1 MPKKLA
7 LDWDDDELRIVAA
20 QCNGSSVKVTEAEVI
35 AIGGGNL
42 VDILRNALT
51 RHGLEKVDGL
61 VALGRSKAELRD
73 LQLPPVPDDEL
84 PDMVR
89 FQGTRSFASAGENAI
104 IDYLIT
110 NRSDRGVEMIAAAI
124 APAKLESIRQI
135 CSDVNLT
142 ISRMTLRP
150 FDAAA
155 LYLTRAKDVSAQ
167 GDTVLIDLLAS
178 DAEIVV
184 ARGKQVVFVRTVK
197 LPSSPESR
205 PTVLAGE
212 LRRSL
217 VAAGSTGTPAK
228 VILWGRES
236 VHHAEVEKIAEA
248 TGSEVST
255 LDPFS
260 LVEVVPSASGN
271 LPLHSGR
278 LAPLIGLLVADQSA
292 PERLIDFLNP
302 RKRIEIPP
310 NHAKTALL
318 IGAPIAAMLLLGYLV
333 YKQLGS
339 LDAQI
344 ASLKSE
350 VAGLEP
356 QVKTARVSIDRTE
369 KVDLYLDGDVNWLT
383 EMKRLAEVM
392 PPSDQLILKAVNGS
406 VDQRKGGGR
415 LTLSGAVTDPAI
427 IEQFEAAMRDGAHE
441 VVGDGTSEQR
451 TEDAYRWTFSETV
464 SVSAES
470 VRNARYEGLAP
481 KDETSME
488 ASNETVNTETEVTAP
503 VADAVAEQAPS
514 EDAPSDEVPVEAEKS
529 AEELQAEPQAE
540 PVPVPEPSTP
550 TEEAPTPEAVTETQ
564 V

>member
-135 CSDVNLT
+135 CSEVNLAV
-142 ISRMTLRP
+142 SRMTLRP
-150 FDAAA
+150 LDAAA

-167 GDTVLIDLLAS
+167 GDTVLIDLLAG

-197 LPSSPESR
+197 LPSSPDSR

-260 LVEVVPSASGN
+260 LVEVEPSASGS

-302 RKRIEIPP
+302 RKRVEIPP
-310 NHAKTALL
+310 NHAKTAFM
-318 IGAPIAAMLLLGYLV
+318 IGAPVAAMILLGYLV
-333 YKQLGS
+333 YKQLGT

-369 KVDLYLDGDVNWLT
+369 KVDVYLDGDVNSLT

-392 PPSDQLILKAVNGS
+392 PPSDKLILKAVNGS

-427 IEQFEAAMRDGAHE
+427 IEQFESAMRDNAHE

-481 KDETSME
+481 KDETTTE
-488 ASNETVNTETEVTAP
+488 AISETASTEKEAPVP
-503 VADAVAEQAPS
+503 VADAVPEEAPS
-514 EDAPSDEVPVEAEKS
+514 EEVPVEMEKS
-529 AEELQAEPQAE
+529 GEELQIEPQAE
-540 PVPVPEPSTP
+540 PVPAPEPSTP

>member
-20 QCNGSSVKVTEAEVI
+20 QCNGSSVKVTNAEVI

-89 FQGTRSFASAGENAI
+89 FQATRSFASAGENAI
-104 IDYLIT
+104 LDYLIT

-135 CSDVNLT
+135 CSDVNLAV
-142 ISRMTLRP
+142 SRITLRP
-150 FDAAA
+150 LDAAA

-167 GDTVLIDLLAS
+167 GDTVLIDLLAG

-205 PTVLAGE
+205 PSVLAGE

-217 VAAGSTGTPAK
+217 VAAGSTGTLAK

-260 LVEVVPSASGN
+260 LVEVEPSASGS

-339 LDAQI
+339 LDSQI
-344 ASLKSE
+344 ASLKTE
-350 VAGLEP
+350 IAGLEP

-369 KVDLYLDGDVNWLT
+369 KVDVYLDGDVNWLA

-392 PPSDQLILKAVNGS
+392 PPSDKLILKAMNGS

-427 IEQFEAAMRDGAHE
+427 IEQFESAMRDGAHE

-451 TEDAYRWTFSETV
+451 SEDAYRWTFSETV

-481 KDETSME
+481 KDETSTDA
-488 ASNETVNTETEVTAP
+488 ASETANVAAVP
-503 VADAVAEQAPS
+503 VAA
-514 EDAPSDEVPVEAEKS
+514 DAPAEETPSRDVPLETEKS
-529 AEELQAEPQAE
+529 AEELQAEPQVE
-540 PVPVPEPSTP
+540 PVPVPETSTP
-550 TEEAPTPEAVTETQ
+550 TQEAPTPEAVTETQ
-564 V
+564 A